1 MSKKIVFKI
10 SKDGDVLVDKVEGY
24 GSNCL
29 EATKSI
35 ERALGRTDE
44 NSRRYTEEYNN
55 PVELQQDEHIE
66 H

>member
-10 SKDGDVLVDKVEGY
+10 SKDGDVLLDKVEGY

-29 EATKSI
+29 EATRSI
-35 ERALGRTDE
+35 ERALGLADE
-44 NSRRYTEEYNN
+44 HSRRLTEEYND
-55 PVELQQDEHIE
+55 PVALDQSEHIE